1 MFMALYSRRNIMQAP
16 LRKITLLLLAFVMQQ
31 PAVARI
37 IFYHNDGLG
46 SPVVASDEQGNVLWS
61 ATYHPY
67 GNRTQSPHDYADS
80 LDNDRWYTGHSHD
93 DALGLTY
100 MQARYYDPVIG
111 RFISVDPLAFSEGD
125 PQTFNRYAYAKNN
138 PYKYFD
144 PNGLDAVVV
153 SWNGTAAVGGG
164 VGIGGGLYF
173 TYPGQDDAQFDFG
186 SIATVSG
193 VLGADVSFTGNVSTL
208 HGGRENVEG
217 TSIRSGATIPL
228 TGITGPAADF
238 ESIIN
243 KDTGKWAGQSVGVG
257 FAAFPSMST
266 SISETFITF
275 SMRDWMQSTE
285 EVAAPQEQLTDEELT
300 GWYQFIAN

>member
-1 MFMALYSRRNIMQAP
+1 MQLPTKEIA
-16 LRKITLLLLAFVMQQ
+16 LLLSLFVMQQ
-31 PAVARI
+31 SAHARI

-46 SPVVASDEQGNVLWS
+46 SPVAASDEQGKVLWRAS
-61 ATYHPY
+61 YHPY
-67 GNRTQSPHDYADS
+67 GDRNQYYDDYAAS
-80 LDNDRWYTGHSHD
+80 LDNNRWYTGHPHD

-100 MQARYYDPVIG
+100 VQARYYNPVIG
-111 RFISVDPLAFSEGD
+111 RFVSVDPLAFSEGD

-164 VGIGGGLYF
+164 VSVGGGLYF

-186 SIATVSG
+186 SIATISG

-208 HGGRENVEG
+208 RGGRENVEG
-217 TSIRSGATIPL
+217 TSVRSGATIPL

-238 ESIIN
+238 ESVIN

-257 FAAFPSMST
+257 VAAFPSVSASVT
-266 SISETFITF
+266 ETFITF
-275 SMRDWMQSTE
+275 SVRDWMQSTE
-285 EVAAPQEQLTDEELT
+285 EVAGPRSQPTNQELEV
-300 GWYQFIAN
+300 WYQFIAN